1 MKKKLLSPLG
11 ILAIV
16 AIAWYFLRSKNTQTV
31 TNKPGTSS
39 SGVPA
44 YTPDTNAFLINP
56 PVLAPSPGLTRTG
69 AAVLPNAN
77 YGGNGYDFSSH
88 PDLSR
93 LTYNIAPIIVLPPNT
108 APVSADTK
116 PDSGTPDTS
125 GAPSGCG
132 CGGGCDSCV
141 SQCSS
146 ANSRYTDGRGGCMAA
161 TRNEQVAQ
169 ANPRA
174 MPAALAN
181 ISSFITKVDPS
192 FVAPISIASAPLT
205 DSVM

>member
-16 AIAWYFLRSKNTQTV
+16 AIAWFFLRRKNTTAV

-56 PVLAPSPGLTRTG
+56 PVLAPSPGLTRTA

-77 YGGNGYDFSSH
+77 YGDNTYDFSSH

-93 LTYNIAPIIVLPPNT
+93 MTYNIAPTIILPPDT
-108 APVSADTK
+108 APVSSDTK
-116 PDSGTPDTS
+116 PDTGVPSGT
-125 GAPSGCG
+125 PSGCG
-132 CGGGCDSCV
+132 CGGGCESCV

-146 ANSRYTDGRGGCMAA
+146 SNSRYTDGRGGCMAA
-161 TRNEQVAQ
+161 SQTEQIKQ
-169 ANPRA
+169 ANPGA
-174 MPAALAN
+174 MPASLAN
-181 ISSFITKVDPS
+181 IVSFITKVDPQ